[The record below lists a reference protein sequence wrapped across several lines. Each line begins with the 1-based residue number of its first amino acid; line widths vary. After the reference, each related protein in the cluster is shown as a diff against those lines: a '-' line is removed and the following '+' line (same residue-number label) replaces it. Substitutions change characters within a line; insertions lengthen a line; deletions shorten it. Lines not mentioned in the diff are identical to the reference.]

1 MKKYLLIG
9 ALAVAGMAFANRSV
23 ANLPQ
28 VTKMTANQK
37 IETVKDAYT
46 STVANISERKAIR
59 AQQAA
64 SYAAVDYYYTEGAFH
79 NGLFSGFTGFGFA
92 GMVLPY
98 EDSVVYTNYYGPT
111 NWYED
116 GELKLENSK
125 TFTTHY
131 GIIPDGY
138 VGSVPQTSDHEL
150 TIGTNTY
157 LIKGTSYGNTAS
169 KVYVFSALPEH
180 PSMLGGDNIPMTLC
194 AMHCD
199 TLEDTHDYWR
209 IGGGSTADPY
219 FNGTGIHL
227 DSADRAITADTLG
240 VLVDN
245 KAVMKFDQIIF
256 TIYAD
261 NVYDTA
267 TVIPD
272 GAELK
277 LEIFPL
283 TETGIDFENPI
294 ATTTL
299 TQADLNIEPQSWGML
314 GTLDAKFYETDI
326 FGTVTQ
332 VPLWI
337 EGGFFLQLTNFNETN
352 CNFGIFAD
360 YNCPVTATT
369 VYKYKGE
376 WRYRGKKNGGGKYG
390 QNLLISFDGYFPTLS
405 NFYGESELTAPV
417 AGGLATYEYDGYEM
431 DTVAILTNIEYASWE
446 VENDSEDWLTVAFD
460 DVDFADYN
468 AVYVTFEAAE
478 LPEGTAYRE
487 ALVTLNADGAVLE
500 FVVKQGTNPEEAID
514 NVNFKNDG
522 KSYNVLGIEVNDDYK
537 GVIIRNGEKFIR

>member
-1 MKKYLLIG
+1 
-9 ALAVAGMAFANRSV
+9 
-23 ANLPQ
+23 
-28 VTKMTANQK
+28 
-37 IETVKDAYT
+37 
-46 STVANISERKAIR
+46 
-59 AQQAA
+59 
-64 SYAAVDYYYTEGAFH
+64 
-79 NGLFSGFTGFGFA
+79 
-92 GMVLPY
+92 
-98 EDSVVYTNYYGPT
+98 
-111 NWYED
+111 
-116 GELKLENSK
+116 
-125 TFTTHY
+125 
-131 GIIPDGY
+131 
-138 VGSVPQTSDHEL
+138 
-150 TIGTNTY
+150 
-157 LIKGTSYGNTAS
+157 
-169 KVYVFSALPEH
+169 
-180 PSMLGGDNIPMTLC
+180 
-194 AMHCD
+194 
-199 TLEDTHDYWR
+199 
-209 IGGGSTADPY
+209 
-219 FNGTGIHL
+219 
-227 DSADRAITADTLG
+227 
-240 VLVDN
+240 
-245 KAVMKFDQIIF
+245 MKFNEIIF

-294 ATTTL
+294 ATTIL

-390 QNLLISFDGYFPTLS
+390 QNLLISFDGYFPTLA

-487 ALVTLNADGAVLE
+487 ALVTLNADGAILE

-514 NVNFKNDG
+514 NVDFKHDG

-537 GVIIRNGEKFIR
+537 GVVIRNGEKFIR